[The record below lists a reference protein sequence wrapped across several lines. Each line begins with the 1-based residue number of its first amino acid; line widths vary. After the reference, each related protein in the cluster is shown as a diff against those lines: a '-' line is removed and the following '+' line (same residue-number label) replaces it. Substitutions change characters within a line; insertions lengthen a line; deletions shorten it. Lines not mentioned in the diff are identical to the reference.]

1 MTGFA
6 KPTLAVFNGKPGC
19 YCIIFKSYNW
29 RCFVQQ
35 VGESIIKYRNG
46 VDHRFKT
53 NNVFCAF
60 QRLTVYKLRQ
70 MTKICVKP
78 MGKGYFLQQDKK
90 TFFLVNIR
98 LNMIL
103 RVSTKARGSGRSC
116 ILYTVVQKIDKGK
129 MRKKLKSKTLVLWI
143 SSAKMKQ
150 DHFTTKCGGNK

>member
-1 MTGFA
+1 M
-6 KPTLAVFNGKPGC
+6 C
-19 YCIIFKSYNW
+19 
-29 RCFVQQ
+29 
-35 VGESIIKYRNG
+35 
-46 VDHRFKT
+46 FKT

-103 RVSTKARGSGRSC
+103 RVSTKARGSSRSCILYTVVQKIDKARGSGRSCILYTVVQKIDKARGSGRSC

-150 DHFTTKCGGNK
+150 DHLTTKCGGNK